1 MSKQM
6 MMNIMSRKNIC
17 GDLSVGNKLNRTE
30 TGPLGT
36 PAVREIGEKWLE
48 SVTKTYDLLAR

>member
-1 MSKQM
+1 M